1 MDKGVEYCHKA
12 ANFLRQSARNINKE
26 DFLTLKTPKFYRR
39 VFKAMGTLCEIQ
51 LFAKTD
57 EVANRVAEVAIAD
70 IARLE
75 NRYSRYRG
83 DSFLSEINRI
93 AAEGG
98 RITIDDETAGL
109 LNYAATCHEQSG
121 GLFDI
126 TSGILRRAWRFDSG
140 ALPDQ
145 GLIDELLV
153 KVGWD
158 KVVWKPPILEFPLP
172 GMEIDFGGVVKEYA
186 ADRAAGLCWSA
197 GIRHGMINLGGD
209 IKVIG
214 PRGDGSP
221 WRIGI
226 RHPRQRD
233 ALLQTIE
240 LASGAMASSGDYER
254 CLTIDGVR
262 YGHILNPRTG
272 WPVKHLASV
281 SVIADFCVVAG
292 SASTIAMLKEDQGP
306 AWLETLGLSYL
317 WVNVNGKTGGTLLN
331 AGSKT

>member
-1 MDKGVEYCHKA
+1 MKPLE
-12 ANFLRQSARNINKE
+12 
-26 DFLTLKTPKFYRR
+26 FYRH
-39 VFKAMGTLCEIQ
+39 VFKAMGTPCEIQ
-51 LFAKTD
+51 LFAHTG
-57 EVANRVAEVAIAD
+57 EAANRAADAAIAD

-75 NRYSRYRG
+75 ARYSRYRG

-98 RITIDDETAGL
+98 QISVDDETAGL

-145 GLIDELLV
+145 GVIDKLLA

-158 KVVWKPPILEFPLP
+158 KVVWKTPTLAFPLP

-209 IKVIG
+209 IKAIG

-226 RHPRQRD
+226 RHPRQKE
-233 ALLQTIE
+233 ALLQTVE
-240 LASGAMASSGDYER
+240 LSSGAMASSGDYER

-317 WVNVNGKTGGTLLN
+317 WVNVNGKTGGPLLN